1 MTDGILT
8 PRSHRERHCDKGNVA
23 VKILT
28 EMKEQQETEMERRP
42 TSALVRGLAQ
52 TYAELYRKAGINVST
67 ELAEQQ
73 HARYAAALQRAGLSV
88 GRVPADDAYPDCVFI
103 EDTAIVKG
111 ERALLGRLTP
121 HREGEGRGV
130 ERVLRQRH
138 ETLSLPAE
146 ALLEGGDVMHIG
158 ATTYAGLTGRTNEAG
173 IRALREFLRP
183 SGQRVV
189 AVPVKDA
196 LHLKTVATYLGNDT
210 LIAAQGFLDTS
221 LFEVEEII
229 FTARDEAGAANCLR
243 IADHLLISEG
253 KPQTTRR
260 LRAFADSHSVKLVPL
275 DISEFEKGSG
285 SLTCLSLIW

>member
-1 MTDGILT
+1 
-8 PRSHRERHCDKGNVA
+8 
-23 VKILT
+23 
-28 EMKEQQETEMERRP
+28 MKEQQEAERARRP
-42 TSALVRGLAQ
+42 SGALVRGLAR
-52 TYAELYRKAGINVST
+52 TYAELYRQAGIAVST
-67 ELAEQQ
+67 ELAEHQ
-73 HARYAAALQRAGLSV
+73 HARYTAALQSAGLSV
-88 GRVPADDAYPDCVFI
+88 RRVPADDTYPDCVFI
-103 EDTAIVKG
+103 EDTAVVREK
-111 ERALLGRLTP
+111 RALLGRLTP
-121 HREGEGRGV
+121 HRDGEERGV

-138 ETLSLPAE
+138 ETVSLPAE

-158 ATTYAGLTGRTNEAG
+158 ATAYVGLTGRTNEAG

-183 SGQRVV
+183 FGQRVV

-196 LHLKTVATYLGNDT
+196 LHLKTVATYLGNAT
-210 LIAAQGFLDTS
+210 LIAAPDFIDTR

-253 KPQTTRR
+253 KPQTARR
-260 LRAFADSHSVKLVPL
+260 LRAFAERHSVKLVPL